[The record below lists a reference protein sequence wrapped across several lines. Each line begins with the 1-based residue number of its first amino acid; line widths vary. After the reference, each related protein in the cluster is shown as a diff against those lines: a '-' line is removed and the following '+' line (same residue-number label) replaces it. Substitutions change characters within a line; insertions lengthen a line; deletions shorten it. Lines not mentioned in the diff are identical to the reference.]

1 MALVVLGLIRDFRG
15 MGVCACYAVMP
26 LYLNPNRVFVV
37 EGVPLSER
45 LDPSVYIGSTLGS
58 FLLFACLLNKEA
70 CRRRNI

>member
-1 MALVVLGLIRDFRG
+1 
-15 MGVCACYAVMP
+15 MP

-58 FLLFACLLNKEA
+58 FLLFACFSI
-70 CRRRNI
+70 RRRAEGGIYRKCKLRN